1 MVKSEALCERLVERL
16 ELGEPLSV
24 IAKDKEFP
32 NVSTIYK
39 WCRKDKKL
47 RERIMEARKQGVW
60 TLLDKIAEEM
70 QIPKTPQETHFLREK
85 WGHLRWLSSKLLSDT
100 FGDKQK
106 VEQKIDNHL
115 IISWGTPNDE
125 KNIKTIESVVDPLPS
140 SNIKAISG
148 TGSTDTQSTEES
160 NKA

>member
-39 WCRKDKKL
+39 WCRKDKTL

-70 QIPKTPQETHFLREK
+70 QVPKTPQETHFLREK

-115 IISWGTPNDE
+115 IISWSNGEKDE
-125 KNIKTIESVVDPLPS
+125 RDIKTIESVVETLPGS
-140 SNIKAISG
+140 SITKLPG
-148 TGSTDTQSTEES
+148 TSSP
-160 NKA
+160 NKEQGTN

>member
-1 MVKSEALCERLVERL
+1 MVKSETLCERLVERL

-115 IISWGTPNDE
+115 IITWGEPKDE
-125 KNIKTIESVVDPLPS
+125 KNIKTIESVVETLPGS
-140 SNIKAISG
+140 SITKLPG
-148 TGSTDTQSTEES
+148 TSSP
-160 NKA
+160 NKEQGTN